1 MSLAG
6 YASFAITDL
15 IGRLYQIA
23 ATSTNRNTY
32 TFNGGVYMSGSIA
45 EKDIGTKVMDLL
57 IMLLEDQTGQSY
69 EYKKVEAEE
78 ETA

>member
-1 MSLAG
+1 
-6 YASFAITDL
+6 
-15 IGRLYQIA
+15 
-23 ATSTNRNTY
+23 
-32 TFNGGVYMSGSIA
+32 MSGSIA
-45 EKDIGTKVMDLL
+45 EKDISTKVMDLL